1 EKRTL
6 EHEKRTLEHEKC
18 THELAQEVTAVKL
31 EQIEY
36 VTLLKENTDTT
47 VEMKATVDQMYEV
60 FQSWQGAF
68 KVLEWIGKVAKPVAA
83 IVGMVTALV
92 VAWKTGA

>member
-1 EKRTL
+1 MDAELRKRMDD
-6 EHEKRTLEHEKC
+6 HEER

-36 VTLLKENTDTT
+36 VRLLQENTETT
-47 VEMKATVDQMYEV
+47 VQMKATVDQMYEV

-83 IVGMVTALV
+83 IVGMVTAVIL
-92 VAWKTGA
+92 AWKAGTK